1 MEKGLWSMGIPCLV
15 FFCLITWLGR
25 GTGLIILIYFHHN
38 FKQSLNVSLRYEM
51 LYFMKPFS
59 MVPIGRLGHLG
70 CGTVPT
76 SLKLAWHSDPA
87 CRGHRPSVR
96 YFGLCCSGPQWASSL
111 LFTDFDN
118 SFMWIW
124 SLLRQPWSLA
134 PFTWTTSRPSWYVT
148 DIQSPFEGRNPAGGT
163 RRGSSR
169 YLISFMTLK

>member
-1 MEKGLWSMGIPCLV
+1 MGIPCLV

-76 SLKLAWHSDPA
+76 SLKLAWHFDPA

-96 YFGLCCSGPQWASSL
+96 YFGLC
-111 LFTDFDN
+111 
-118 SFMWIW
+118 
-124 SLLRQPWSLA
+124 
-134 PFTWTTSRPSWYVT
+134 
-148 DIQSPFEGRNPAGGT
+148 IQSWPIRKKCLIEGAVE
-163 RRGSSR
+163 SSG
-169 YLISFMTLK
+169 LESSHPSSQG

>member
-1 MEKGLWSMGIPCLV
+1 MYCIISEFSGLDILILELNGEGSMINGDTLSS

-96 YFGLCCSGPQWASSL
+96 YFGL
-111 LFTDFDN
+111 
-118 SFMWIW
+118 W
-124 SLLRQPWSLA
+124 SLPA
-134 PFTWTTSRPSWYVT
+134 PPAAVPTPAPLPLLLGAAPL
-148 DIQSPFEGRNPAGGT
+148 QAPPF
-163 RRGSSR
+163 
-169 YLISFMTLK
+169 LQ